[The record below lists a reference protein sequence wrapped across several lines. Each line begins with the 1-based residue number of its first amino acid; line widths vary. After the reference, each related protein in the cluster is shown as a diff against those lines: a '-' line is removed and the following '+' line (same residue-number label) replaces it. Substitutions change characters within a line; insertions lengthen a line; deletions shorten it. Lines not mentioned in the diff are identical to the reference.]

1 MRPIDGVHNGDL
13 RLSGDL
19 TLAGATTRDQ
29 DSLAVKTFIA
39 IREARYLVND
49 GFTIQP
55 ELIAL

>member
-19 TLAGATTRDQ
+19 TLAGAPTRDQ

-39 IREARYLVND
+39 IREARYLVMVTRLPRKK
-49 GFTIQP
+49 F
-55 ELIAL
+55 AR